1 MYNFMFSYLCKMAM
15 AVAFRCENAV
25 EAIEA
30 QICRNK

>member
-15 AVAFRCENAV
+15 AVAFLCKNAV

-30 QICRNK
+30 QNYRNK